1 MVCGQKQS
9 DFFIPLTHSVY
20 SNSINPYFCKMIT
33 FPFKNSIF
41 FLLCVLTLQLGA
53 QNFQESTLIVKL
65 KRENRQLFSNGKPD
79 HVKLVELWQK
89 MDLTTPERLFQD
101 NHENPESGQIDVTLI
116 YEVSYSNNYSPLKL
130 GLLLNKTGF
139 FEYAEPRY
147 IGRLAFAPNDTRYI
161 QQSYLQAIGAEQAW
175 DSTKGSSSIIIGL
188 LDGGVDTN
196 HEDFQGKFYL
206 NSSDSINGLDDDSD
220 GYTDNFKGWNFD
232 TKTDNIQYSSTSHGV
247 QMAGAMAPVTN
258 NTKGIAGVGYN
269 SMILPIVVTNSL
281 NEVVYGYEAIKY
293 AADMGCKVINCSWNI
308 KAYSN
313 FGFDMVKYATLNKG
327 SLVVAA
333 MGNEGDDDNNYP
345 AMFPYVLGVSAVDNN
360 GFKVGT
366 SNYGFKANISAP
378 GLQIETTNNNNGY
391 IKNTGTSL
399 SSAIVSGA
407 AALLMDKFPNLNP
420 QELSAV
426 LKSTSK
432 NIYGNGQNG
441 QYLGMLG
448 TGMLH
453 IGNAVAYTGS
463 AYPELVKTKINEPVN
478 GVVESG
484 DTIEVIIDVAN
495 YLATSSNVTAI
506 LNSENLYSTVLLG
519 TQNLGIMNKNDT
531 VSNSANPFKVRIKST
546 APQNEKL
553 GFSLRLV
560 ENGDTSIFAF
570 DFIANTAYQIIETS
584 KIKTALGNRGTF
596 GWYRYSQKEGVGFT
610 YKGGSQ
616 LLYEGGLLVGMSRG
630 GVVVADRI
638 RGVRDVEQTDFT
650 TINALN
656 RSSENGIPFSLE
668 GKFTDTTS
676 KNNKLEL
683 IITQKA
689 FAWPGEV
696 SRENFM
702 ILEYTLKS
710 LNSYTIDLHVGLL
723 ADWDIEDFDKN
734 RAEYDGFRYLA
745 YTHSTEGIGPY
756 CGVQLLN
763 NTDRRKAYSI
773 DHINGGAGGI
783 DIADNDVFSK
793 VEKFITLST
802 NREKAGNQSGGNDV
816 LQIMGTGFHS
826 LKTGDSLVVQF
837 AVLAADNLKDL
848 QNAADTAFWIMNNR
862 VPDLLEEKN
871 KLNNSLNI
879 YPNPAPKLVNLLFVE
894 NFTGQVEVY
903 SLSGKLVLETNI
915 ENQKTQKLDISE
927 LVPGSYYLRVNSNKI
942 VFVKKLIKY

>member
-1 MVCGQKQS
+1 ML
-9 DFFIPLTHSVY
+9 FPLTHYNKSK
-20 SNSINPYFCKMIT
+20 SFNPYFCKMIASS
-33 FPFKNSIF
+33 FKNS
-41 FLLCVLTLQLGA
+41 FLFTLCIITLQLGA
-53 QNFQESTLIVKL
+53 QNFQSSTLIVKL
-65 KRENRQLFSNGKPD
+65 KPESRQLFAKGKPD
-79 HVKLVELWQK
+79 QVKLLALWQK
-89 MDLTTPERLFQD
+89 MDIKTPQRLFQD
-101 NHENPESGQIDVTLI
+101 NNQNAETGQIDVTLI
-116 YEVSYSNNYSPLKL
+116 YEVSYSNNYSPVKL
-130 GLLLNKTGF
+130 GLLLTKTGL

-147 IGRLAFAPNDTRYI
+147 IGTLAFTPNDTRYS

-196 HEDFQGKFYL
+196 HEDFQGKLYL
-206 NSSDSINGLDDDSD
+206 NSSDPINGLDDDGD

-232 TKTDNIQYSSTSHGV
+232 TKTDNIQYLSTSHGV

-269 SMILPIVVTNSL
+269 STILPIVVTNSL

-293 AADMGCKVINCSWNI
+293 AADLGCKVINCSWNI

-333 MGNEGDDDNNYP
+333 MGNEADDDNNYP

-366 SNYGFKANISAP
+366 SNYGFRANISAP

-407 AALLMDKFPNLNP
+407 AALLLDKFPNLNP

-432 NIYGNGQNG
+432 SIYSNGQNG

-448 TGMLH
+448 AGMLH

-478 GVVESG
+478 GVIESG
-484 DTIEVIIDVAN
+484 DTIEVVIDVAN

-519 TQNLGIMNKNDT
+519 SQNLGIINKNDT
-531 VSNSANPFKVRIKST
+531 VSNTTNPFKVRVKNN

-553 GFSLRLV
+553 GFSLRLI

-570 DFIANTAYQIIETS
+570 NFIVNTAYQIIETS

-616 LLYEGGLLVGMSRG
+616 LLYEGGLMVGMSRG
-630 GVVVADRI
+630 RLVVADRI
-638 RGVRDVEQTDFT
+638 RGIRDVEQTDFST
-650 TINALN
+650 MVGLQ
-656 RSSENGIPFSLE
+656 RSAENGIPFSLE
-668 GKFTDTTS
+668 GKFTDTS
-676 KNNKLEL
+676 SANNEIGLE
-683 IITQKA
+683 ITQKA
-689 FAWPGEV
+689 FAWPGEAH
-696 SRENFM
+696 RENFV

-745 YTHSTEGIGPY
+745 YTHSTQGIGPY

-763 NTDRRKAYSI
+763 KTDRRKAYSI
-773 DHINGGAGGI
+773 DHINGGAGGV
-783 DIADNDVFSK
+783 DLTDNDVFSK

-802 NREKAGNQSGGNDV
+802 NREKAGTQSGGNDV
-816 LQIMGTGFHS
+816 LQIMGTGFHL

-837 AVLAADNLKDL
+837 AVLAADNLKEL
-848 QNAADTAFWIMNNR
+848 QSAADTAFWIMNNR
-862 VPDLLEEKN
+862 VPDALEEKN
-871 KLNNSLNI
+871 KLNNSLKI
-879 YPNPAPKLVNLLFVE
+879 YPNPSSKLVNLQFIESV
-894 NFTGQVEVY
+894 TGQVEVY
-903 SLSGKLVLETNI
+903 SFSGKLVLKTNI
-915 ENQKTQKLDISE
+915 GNQKKQELDITE
-927 LVPGSYYLRVNSNKI
+927 LVPGSYYLRVNSDKN